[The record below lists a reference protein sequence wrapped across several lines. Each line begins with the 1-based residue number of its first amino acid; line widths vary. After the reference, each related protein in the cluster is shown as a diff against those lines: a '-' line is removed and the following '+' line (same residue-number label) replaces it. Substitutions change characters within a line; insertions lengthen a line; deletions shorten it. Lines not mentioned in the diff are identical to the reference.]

1 MIKQYKKLR
10 KVGEK
15 IRKGKN
21 IFKKTKP
28 KKVVVSKS
36 SPKHKKNKFISRIF

>member
-1 MIKQYKKLR
+1 MIKQYKKLT

-21 IFKKTKP
+21 IFKKNQTK
-28 KKVVVSKS
+28 KGCY
-36 SPKHKKNKFISRIF
+36 F